1 MLRSFI
7 PWRTDMHTKD
17 LREGCAIL
25 TQLDSKS
32 PIYEILRSGMIDEI
46 VRAKGYSKKRASL
59 LVDETMAAIGAD
71 EFPVRLTP

>member
-1 MLRSFI
+1 
-7 PWRTDMHTKD
+7 MHTKD

-25 TQLDSKS
+25 SQLDHKS

-46 VRAKGYSKKRASL
+46 VRAKGYSKERASL
-59 LVDETMAAIGAD
+59 LVDETMAAIGAG

>member
-1 MLRSFI
+1 
-7 PWRTDMHTKD
+7 MHTKD

-46 VRAKGYSKKRASL
+46 VRAKGTARRERLYS
-59 LVDETMAAIGAD
+59 
-71 EFPVRLTP
+71 

>member
-1 MLRSFI
+1 
-7 PWRTDMHTKD
+7 MHTKD

-46 VRAKGYSKKRASL
+46 VRAKGYSEQRAAQ
-59 LVDETMAAIGAD
+59 LVEETIAAIAAG
-71 EFPVRLTP
+71 EFPVSSTP